1 MKMYRASYKGYKVE
15 YRAPQA
21 VEAIKVGIALIRQK
35 TRHLV
40 VAKDILVTVVSGMHQ
55 YQR

>member
-1 MKMYRASYKGYKVE
+1 MKLYQASYKGYKVE

-21 VEAIKVGIALIRQK
+21 VEAIKLGLSLLQEKANQLI
-35 TRHLV
+35 
-40 VAKDILVTVVSGMHQ
+40 VAKNILVSCVSGIRQ